1 MNHFHNVGDWVLFE
15 FSIVQIREMDG
26 PKIQEVNDGLFT
38 TSGRYLNVRVQLL
51 TMRNKVISEEFET
64 ASKEIHATNNNQLNY
79 PDIQSKLV
87 DLWIEAC
94 DLPPTPP
101 KEKELQ
107 KIYTRLREFKDN
119 ILSAATDQC
128 RALSLPKSEG
138 VSIFKKPLKYPPA
151 TLK

>member
-15 FSIVQIREMDG
+15 FSLVQIRGMDG

-38 TSGRYLNVRVQLL
+38 TGGHYLNDRVRLL
-51 TMRNKVISEEFET
+51 TMRTKVISEEFEQT
-64 ASKEIHATNNNQLNY
+64 SKDIHATDNNQLNY
-79 PDIQSKLV
+79 PDIHNKLV

-94 DLPPTPP
+94 DTLPSP
-101 KEKELQ
+101 KEKKLQ

-119 ILSAATDQC
+119 ILSAATDPC

-138 VSIFKKPLKYPPA
+138 ISIFKKPLKNPPDA
-151 TLK
+151 IK